1 MLLTQHDINWNN
13 FTVPEK
19 RGAAC
24 YKREDGWFLDLE
36 MPILKESGRD
46 YVERLL
52 MPVE

>member
-1 MLLTQHDINWNN
+1 MMSIGII

-24 YKREDGWFLDLE
+24 YKAADGWFIDAD
-36 MPILKESGRD
+36 MPILKENGRD

-52 MPVE
+52 DPQA